1 MEQLIVINVD
11 PEKMKDYHRGDVC
24 DIDFGYD
31 GKVERHKVRI
41 VSKYRLRNGES
52 RVKLVSFQHSVY
64 TDAGDFAASTSLS
77 NASAETTSQSENKPA
92 QRG

>member
-1 MEQLIVINVD
+1 MEKSIVINVD
-11 PEKMKDYHRGDVC
+11 PEEVKDYHRGDVC

-52 RVKLVSFQHSVY
+52 RVKLVSFQQSVY
-64 TDAGDFAASTSLS
+64 PTLLPCGHTKESSWNELRGVCVACEVT
-77 NASAETTSQSENKPA
+77 